1 MKNPRHRESKSPTQ
15 GHTGREDADV
25 YLGMGCI
32 CFTLGGG
39 LSAHMEVERI
49 PSQDAHGQRTLL
61 RSVFQLAKIL
71 YTFSTWGEGL
81 E

>member
-1 MKNPRHRESKSPTQ
+1 M
-15 GHTGREDADV
+15 

-32 CFTLGGG
+32 RFTLGGG

>member
-1 MKNPRHRESKSPTQ
+1 M
-15 GHTGREDADV
+15 

-32 CFTLGGG
+32 RFTLGGG

-71 YTFSTWGEGL
+71 YTFSTWGEGGM
-81 E
+81 EQFGFHPIARGPAWS